1 MGGMLGDDMG
11 LGKTIQIISFLS
23 AIMRKTGTSKDE
35 FRRRDHVAKLQ
46 DTEDWSE
53 FRKLPPANDT
63 WPTALI
69 IAPSSV
75 AMNWQR
81 ELETWGYF
89 EVGMY
94 IEGRAKRKDVL
105 KDFTMGRLDIIVT
118 TFELARDDIELLCDQ
133 HWSCII
139 VDEVHRVKN
148 PKSRTSKTLNMFQCP
163 VRLGLTGTAIQNN
176 YTEFW
181 TMLDWANPEALGTLK
196 EWTKYVSKPLA
207 IGQSKNSKDIER
219 IRAKRV
225 ATILKDNL
233 LPHYFK
239 RRTKDII
246 KAQLPHKFDRVVF
259 CPLTDTQTAVYE
271 RLLQTPNVQN
281 ILRRNEEC
289 DCGSKKPRHK
299 CHHKMDLADIFRYMA
314 TFIKVSNHLALILP
328 GTYPIRQRN
337 REIAQLAFGDRIPLW
352 GVSIHLE
359 EHCGKWKVLQKLLEE
374 WHKEKS
380 NKVLVFTKSV
390 KLLEILEYHVE
401 SQNWGYERLDGST
414 EQSERMPMIDRF
426 HKNPDTWIF
435 LISTLAGGTGLNL
448 VGANKVVIFDPN
460 WNPAHD
466 LQAIDRAFRI
476 GQSRDVEVFRLL
488 GAGSIEE
495 LIYARQV
502 YKQQQMRIGYDA
514 SVQTRYFEGVQ
525 NDKDRQGE
533 LFGLQNIFKLHKDTL
548 ATKMAIEEAHLADL
562 DWALA
567 NMGGATS
574 KKDANEIH
582 AAEKRTS
589 GQEGDDFSGLG
600 AFLLNEVNKDDTMP
614 TPPTEISE
622 TLKDIGI
629 KYSHVNDRVL
639 RDNPVQRARIQK
651 AEKVRTSDRPFRK
664 RKSTKRSEEP
674 EAPVWPPRRK
684 NHKKTKPS
692 ELVSSR
698 RDAIMGLGLVKDA
711 SEMPQFA
718 EHFVTMSEEEQ
729 SELIARLNEYR
740 KVVAPSFVNQTM
752 YYR

>member
-11 LGKTIQIISFLS
+11 LGKTIQVISFLS

-35 FRRRDHVAKLQ
+35 FRRRDHVARLQ
-46 DTEDWSE
+46 DSEEWSK
-53 FRKLPPANDT
+53 FRRLPPANDT

-94 IEGRAKRKDVL
+94 IEGPAKRKDVL

-118 TFELARDDIELLCDQ
+118 TFELARDDIEQLYDQ

-139 VDEVHRVKN
+139 VDEVHRAKN
-148 PKSRTSKTLNMFQCP
+148 PGSRTSKTLNMFQCP

-181 TMLDWANPEALGTLK
+181 TMLDWVNPGALGTLK
-196 EWTKYVSKPLA
+196 EWTKYVSKPLT
-207 IGQSKNSKDIER
+207 IGQSKNSKDAER
-219 IRAKRV
+219 IRAKVV
-225 ATILKDNL
+225 AIILKDNL
-233 LPHYFK
+233 LPQYFK

-246 KAQLPHKFDRVVF
+246 KDQLPHKFDRVVF
-259 CPLTDTQTAVYE
+259 CPLTGTQTAVYE
-271 RLLQTPNVQN
+271 RLLQTSNVQN
-281 ILRRNEEC
+281 ILRRKEEC
-289 DCGSKKPRHK
+289 DCGSKKPRHE
-299 CHHKMDLADIFRYMA
+299 CHYKMDLADFFRYMA
-314 TFIKVSNHLALILP
+314 TFIKISNHLALVLP
-328 GTYPIRQRN
+328 GTYPRQRN
-337 REIAQLAFGDRIPLW
+337 REMAQLAFGDRIPLW

-359 EHCGKWKVLQKLLEE
+359 EHCGKWKVLQRLLEE
-374 WHKEKS
+374 WHKDKA

-426 HKNPDTWIF
+426 HKDPDTWIF

-448 VGANKVVIFDPN
+448 VGANKVVIFDP
-460 WNPAHD
+460 AHD

-488 GAGSIEE
+488 GAGSVEE
-495 LIYARQV
+495 LMYARQV

-514 SVQTRYFEGVQ
+514 SIQTRYFEGVQ
-525 NDKDRQGE
+525 NDKERQGE

-567 NMGGATS
+567 NMGGSNS

-582 AAEKRTS
+582 AAEKTS
-589 GQEGDDFSGLG
+589 GQEGDNFSGLG
-600 AFLLNEVNKDDTMP
+600 AFL
-614 TPPTEISE
+614 
-622 TLKDIGI
+622 TLRNIGI
-629 KYSHVNDRVL
+629 KYSHVNDRIL

-651 AEKVRTSDRPFRK
+651 AEKVQREAK
-664 RKSTKRSEEP
+664 RKNAKSIEEP

-684 NHKKTKPS
+684 NHKRTKLS
-692 ELVSSR
+692 DLVSSR
-698 RDAIMGLGLVKDA
+698 RDAILGLGLIKDT

-718 EHFVTMSEEEQ
+718 EHFVTMSEDEQ
-729 SELIARLNEYR
+729 NELIARLNDYR
-740 KVVAPSFVNQTM
+740 RAVAPSFVNQTM
-752 YYR
+752 FYR